1 MAGRTQAATRP
12 LLGLLALGLAGCTL
26 LPTTGSLRAD
36 TFRIG
41 ALAPA
46 SGTNAEKGDSVYNGV
61 RLAVAQANAL
71 GGILGKRVELVTG
84 DDQSSK
90 TVAPNVA
97 SNLIAK
103 GVLGIVGNVQSSLT
117 QEVLL
122 KQTKPNG
129 VVLVSPASTSPAFS
143 DPAQIDHGGW
153 FFRTIPTD
161 ALQGKA
167 LSSKAKALSYQKL
180 AVLHVGNTY
189 GKGLAEVLKQDFD
202 GSGREAVLVSYP
214 ESSQPLATYTTYLD
228 AALDAAPDAVVLI
241 GYPGEG
247 SVVMKDWLV
256 GGRLPGVK
264 WLFSEALKAQS
275 FVENVSD
282 PTKLEDA
289 VGTAPYLG
297 GTSYDRFVDAY
308 TARFG
313 AAPTL
318 YAANAYDAALL
329 ILLAAEQGKE
339 ASRQAIKENL
349 RSISDGTGEVIL
361 AGELAKGL
369 EAVRAG
375 RKINY
380 EGASGPVD
388 LDARGDVV
396 SGTYV
401 VWTIKGGTISET
413 SEVMTP

>member
-1 MAGRTQAATRP
+1 MV
-12 LLGLLALGLAGCTL
+12 LLALGLAGCTL
-26 LPTTGSLRAD
+26 LPTSGALRTD

-122 KQTKPNG
+122 KQAKPNG

-167 LSSKAKALSYQKL
+167 LSAKAKALGYQKL
-180 AVLHVGNTY
+180 AVLHVANTY
-189 GKGLAEVLKQDFD
+189 GKGLAQVLKADFD
-202 GSGREAVLVSYP
+202 GGGREAVTVSYP
-214 ESSQPLATYTTYLD
+214 ESSQPLTTYATQLD
-228 AALDAAPDAVVLI
+228 AALDAAPDAVVVI

-247 SVVMKDWLV
+247 SVIMKDWLV
-256 GGRLPGVK
+256 GGRRPSQK

-275 FVENVSD
+275 FVDNVSD
-282 PTKLEDA
+282 ATKLEGSQ
-289 VGTAPYLG
+289 GTAPFLG
-297 GTSYDRFVDAY
+297 GAAYDRFVAAY
-308 TARFG
+308 QAKFG
-313 AAPTL
+313 TAPTL
-318 YAANAYDAALL
+318 YAANAYDAAML
-329 ILLAAEQGKE
+329 ILLAAEQAKS
-339 ASRQAIKENL
+339 ATRQAIRDHL
-349 RSISDGTGEVIL
+349 RSISDGTGEVVM
-361 AGELAKGL
+361 AGDLSQGL

-388 LDARGDVV
+388 LDERGDVV